1 MLVGRA
7 PTSEQTTRPG
17 EDSASFFLA
26 GGAGSIALA
35 IVLGAIGVVYVV
47 RWVLMT
53 RVPHPWAKGIAAQ
66 CGRPAYIVAATV
78 AAKIS
83 LSQLPALGPGGE
95 RISLGSQVLGGN
107 EGWVQHALLLV
118 LIASSTWLGIGAVL
132 VATNGL
138 LRQLELE
145 HGRSNVRVRKA
156 RTQVLLVQ
164 RVVVAIGAV
173 VAFGAMLFTWQQVR
187 VLGAGLLASAS
198 VAGIII
204 GIAAQRAIGNLF
216 SGLQLA
222 FSDMLH
228 VDDVVVVEG
237 EWGEIEEL
245 TLSYVVVRIWDSRR
259 LVLPVSYF
267 TTTPFE
273 NWTKE
278 DNTIIGTVFL
288 RLDWSVPVDGLR
300 EYLGELLAEHPR
312 WDGKEWSLVVTDV
325 LHNGL
330 IEVRASMSAADGY
343 ASWYLNCDVREK
355 LVAFVRENHPAS
367 MPRMR
372 SEIIGAPGL
381 PAEAAVPPVMP

>member
-1 MLVGRA
+1 MAR
-7 PTSEQTTRPG
+7 SG
-17 EDSASFFLA
+17 ETGAALFLA
-26 GGAGSIALA
+26 GGGGTIALA
-35 IVLGAIGVVYVV
+35 IVAGAVCVVFVL
-47 RWVLMT
+47 RWVLTT
-53 RVPHPWAKGIAAQ
+53 RVPHPWAKGVAQ
-66 CGRPAYIVAATV
+66 YCARPAFLVAATA
-78 AAKIS
+78 AAKIT
-83 LSQLPALGPGGE
+83 LSQLPALGPDGE
-95 RISLGSQVLGGN
+95 RISLGTQVLGGN
-107 EGWVQHALLLV
+107 EGWVQHALLLL
-118 LIASSTWLGIGAVL
+118 LIASSTWLAIGAVL

-138 LRQLELE
+138 LRQLEHE
-145 HGRSNVRVRKA
+145 HGRGSTRVRKA

-164 RVVVAIGAV
+164 RVVIAIGVV
-173 VAFGAMLFTWQQVR
+173 VATGAMLFTWQQVR

-267 TTTPFE
+267 TQTPFQ

-288 RLDWSVPVDGLR
+288 RLDWSVPVTELR
-300 EYLGELLAEHPR
+300 EYLRELLAEHPR

-355 LVAFVRENHPAS
+355 LVAFVRDNHPDS
-367 MPRMR
+367 LPRMR
-372 SEIIGAPGL
+372 SEITGAPGML
-381 PAEAAVPPVMP
+381 GAAPHRS